1 MKHWQRVIGLCA
13 LVGILLWL
21 TGCESEDFL
30 RVESARSPLIDGFE
44 SYASIQEVTAK
55 LPKDLEVKVVADTS
69 LAKNSSQPPYRMHTI
84 GVAPYEHLNHLGILQ
99 LTFYN
104 DRLVQC
110 AFYPEKFKSYIGAVE
125 KTGLMLELGAEAVR
139 GNTAIWQ
146 GKDDDQYRFVG
157 WADKRLRQQQQRWL
171 VRYN

>member
-1 MKHWQRVIGLCA
+1 MKQLHRVIALCA
-13 LVGILLWL
+13 VLGTLLWL
-21 TGCESEDFL
+21 TACESEDFL
-30 RVESARSPLIDGFE
+30 KVESVRSPLMEDFE

-55 LPKDLEVKVVADTS
+55 LPKDLAVKVVADTS
-69 LAKNSSQPPYRMHTI
+69 LAKNSSQPPYKIHSI
-84 GVAPYEHLNHLGILQ
+84 SVAPYEHLNHLGTLQ

-104 DRLVQC
+104 DRLMQS
-110 AFYPEKFKSYIGAVE
+110 AFYPEKFKSYVSTVE
-125 KTGLMLELGAEAVR
+125 QTGLVLQFGAETVR
-139 GNTAIWQ
+139 GNTVIWQ

>member
-1 MKHWQRVIGLCA
+1 MKQLQRVIARCSVLGT
-13 LVGILLWL
+13 LLWL
-21 TGCESEDFL
+21 TACESEDFL
-30 RVESARSPLIDGFE
+30 KVESVRSPLMEDFE

-69 LAKNSSQPPYRMHTI
+69 LAKNNSQPPYKIHSI
-84 GVAPYEHLNHLGILQ
+84 SVSPYEHLKHLGTLQ

-104 DRLVQC
+104 DRLMQS
-110 AFYPEKFKSYIGAVE
+110 AFYPEKFKSYVSAVE
-125 KTGLMLELGAEAVR
+125 PTGWVLQLGAETGR
-139 GNTAIWQ
+139 GNTVIWQ